1 MGMNASSLIDKLAGN
16 GYVMKKSL
24 NFHSLRCQMTI
35 NPMRAGTVF
44 VWGNE
49 ICTFFWHVAS
59 ACVFIEGRNGT
70 LLIT

>member
-1 MGMNASSLIDKLAGN
+1 MNASSLIDKLAGN

-24 NFHSLRCQMTI
+24 NFYSLRCQMTI
-35 NPMRAGTVF
+35 NPMRAGTAS

-49 ICTFFWHVAS
+49 ICTFFWHIAS
-59 ACVFIEGRNGT
+59 VCVFIEGRNGT